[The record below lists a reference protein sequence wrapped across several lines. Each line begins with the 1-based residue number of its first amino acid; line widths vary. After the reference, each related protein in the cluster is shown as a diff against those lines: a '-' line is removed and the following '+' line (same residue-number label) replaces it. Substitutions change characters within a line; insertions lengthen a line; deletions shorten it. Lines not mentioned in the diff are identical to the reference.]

1 MFVKRKKLCNTVI
14 KQDLEDGINI
24 NYTMLAIY
32 YASRLQSIVCGCIQ
46 ASPGKKYVSHI
57 QQSLGFIIFQLII
70 CFFYKFKG
78 KLS

>member
-24 NYTMLAIY
+24 NYMMLAIY

-57 QQSLGFIIFQLII
+57 QQSFGFYNISVNYM
-70 CFFYKFKG
+70 FF
-78 KLS
+78 L